1 MMHIVRMSMVQRQN
15 LLHNP
20 ILVRLGW
27 NKMMT

>member
-1 MMHIVRMSMVQRQN
+1 MMHIVRMSMRHN